1 MGLVSTRRPPDKS
14 PLVQER
20 LDAIYEKVRRSFE
33 ENLTTIDDATRRLA
47 SGELDDA
54 GRKAAEGA
62 AHRLVGAAAMVGF
75 PEATRPARR
84 LEEAFAAAD
93 VGPTHVPRMRADTE
107 ELRALLAGHPHDA

>member
-47 SGELDDA
+47 SGELDA
-54 GRKAAEGA
+54 GPHQVQWDGRLDTGSFAPAGVYLVRIESEGMA
-62 AHRLVGAAAMVGF
+62 RS
-75 PEATRPARR
+75 RR
-84 LEEAFAAAD
+84 LLWL
-93 VGPTHVPRMRADTE
+93 P
-107 ELRALLAGHPHDA
+107 